1 MYNFEMNSMEAFM
14 KDKYSEIIIPENE
27 YKLIFSR
34 SSSKGGQNV
43 NKRETRV
50 QLIFSIGSSKVLN
63 DEQKQKLRE
72 ILPTLGY
79 PITENGELIL
89 ESQEERSQWQ
99 NREKVIKKLND
110 LINKALKPEKERI
123 PTEPTKS
130 SKERRIQEK
139 KRRGEIKK
147 MRRMINIEDL

>member
-1 MYNFEMNSMEAFM
+1 MNNFEMNSMEAFM
-14 KDKYSEIIIPENE
+14 KDKYQEIIIPENE

-79 PITENGELIL
+79 PITENDELIL

-147 MRRMINIEDL
+147 MRKINIDDL